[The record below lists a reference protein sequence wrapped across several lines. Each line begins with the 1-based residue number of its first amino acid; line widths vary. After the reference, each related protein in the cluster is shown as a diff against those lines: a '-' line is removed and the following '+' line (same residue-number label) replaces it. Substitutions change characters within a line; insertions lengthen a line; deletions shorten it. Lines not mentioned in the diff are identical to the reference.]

1 MISVDEYKEE
11 SNLVFITKSGIIKRT
26 AVKEFESIRQTGK
39 IAITLKEN
47 DELFGVKLTS
57 GQDEILIAADTG
69 KVIKFEEDQVRLM
82 GRSASGV
89 KGIEL
94 VEGAEAISLTTSA
107 EGDKVLVISEK
118 GYGKISP
125 LEEYRLT
132 SRGTKGVITMNMT
145 EKTGNIIATKAVNGD
160 EDVMVITKGG
170 IVIRTWLNEVKVAG
184 RNTQGVKII
193 NIKEKE
199 SVVSLTIVPHV
210 EESEEVVTVET
221 PTEAVVEEVVT
232 PDALEEN

>member
-1 MISVDEYKEE
+1 MVKFPAE
-11 SNLVFITKSGIIKRT
+11 S
-26 AVKEFESIRQTGK
+26 
-39 IAITLKEN
+39 
-47 DELFGVKLTS
+47 
-57 GQDEILIAADTG
+57 
-69 KVIKFEEDQVRLM
+69 VRLM

>member
-1 MISVDEYKEE
+1 
-11 SNLVFITKSGIIKRT
+11 
-26 AVKEFESIRQTGK
+26 
-39 IAITLKEN
+39 
-47 DELFGVKLTS
+47 
-57 GQDEILIAADTG
+57 
-69 KVIKFEEDQVRLM
+69 M

-94 VEGAEAISLTTSA
+94 VDGAEAISLTTSA

-125 LEEYRLT
+125 LEDYRLT

-210 EESEEVVTVET
+210 DESEEEIVVTET
-221 PTEAVVEEVVT
+221 PTEEIVEEVVT
-232 PDALEEN
+232 PDALEDK

>member
-1 MISVDEYKEE
+1 
-11 SNLVFITKSGIIKRT
+11 
-26 AVKEFESIRQTGK
+26 
-39 IAITLKEN
+39 
-47 DELFGVKLTS
+47 
-57 GQDEILIAADTG
+57 
-69 KVIKFEEDQVRLM
+69 
-82 GRSASGV
+82 
-89 KGIEL
+89 
-94 VEGAEAISLTTSA
+94 
-107 EGDKVLVISEK
+107 
-118 GYGKISP
+118 
-125 LEEYRLT
+125 
-132 SRGTKGVITMNMT
+132 MNMT

-210 EESEEVVTVET
+210 DESEEEIVVTET

-232 PDALEEN
+232 PDALEDK

>member
-1 MISVDEYKEE
+1 MVKFPAE
-11 SNLVFITKSGIIKRT
+11 S
-26 AVKEFESIRQTGK
+26 
-39 IAITLKEN
+39 
-47 DELFGVKLTS
+47 
-57 GQDEILIAADTG
+57 
-69 KVIKFEEDQVRLM
+69 VRLM

-94 VEGAEAISLTTSA
+94 VDDAEAISLTTSA

-160 EDVMVITKGG
+160 EDVMVITKAG

-193 NIKEKE
+193 NIKDKE
-199 SVVSLTIVPHV
+199 SVVSLTILPHA
-210 EESEEVVTVET
+210 EEDEEVVVEET
-221 PTEAVVEEVVT
+221 PMVEENVEEVVT
-232 PDALEEN
+232 PDALEENK